1 MVELYYG
8 KLKFISAEEPYFLY
22 KLRSEEE
29 VKTAVTGIYSPRL
42 KTNTKKKVLT
52 SDDIFHIVEGVI
64 KNIGDTVKGDSHEK
78 K

>member
-1 MVELYYG
+1 M
-8 KLKFISAEEPYFLY
+8 
-22 KLRSEEE
+22 
-29 VKTAVTGIYSPRL
+29 TGIYSPRL